1 MTTESQPVNR
11 FERRRAK
18 TREALIGAARQI
30 LAESGDTSVS
40 IQTIAERA
48 DVGFG
53 TFYNHFPTKT
63 DLFDAAVAEVLDEYG
78 QAIDAYLTGVED
90 PAERVAAG
98 VRLSVR
104 MVESHP
110 EVMKILHRRGF
121 GHIHSDRGLS
131 PRALED
137 IKRGI
142 ASGRFA
148 ATDPLVALTAMGGSL
163 LALVE
168 TRFAHPEIEGDEAA
182 ASMAELMLRM
192 LGLDGEQARQLAR
205 APLPAADR
213 PS

>member
-1 MTTESQPVNR
+1 MTTETQPVNR

-40 IQTIAERA
+40 IQAIAERA

-63 DLFDAAVAEVLDEYG
+63 DLFDTAVGEVLDEYG
-78 QAIDAYLTGVED
+78 QAIDTYLTGVED
-90 PAERVAAG
+90 AAERVAAG

-110 EVMKILHRRGF
+110 EVMKILRRSGL

-137 IKRGI
+137 IQHGM
-142 ASGRFA
+142 ASGRFT
-148 ATDPLVALTAMGGSL
+148 ATDPVVALTAMGGSL
-163 LALVE
+163 LALLHMK
-168 TRFAHPEIEGDEAA
+168 FAYPDIDGDEAA
-182 ASMAELMLRM
+182 ANMAELMLRM
-192 LGLDGEQARQLAR
+192 LGLDAEEARRLAR
-205 APLPAADR
+205 APLPAA
-213 PS
+213 